1 MNRRWVG
8 VTFVAAGLAA
18 GCGQGRVI
26 LNIDVFSFLKGKTN
40 DSVAYT
46 VPPGAV
52 NFAVSNTPLKISLP
66 PGAGS
71 SGVDTVKV
79 VGTADFRNTS
89 GGAPTAGSLSFQL
102 YLAADSAGTYPSG
115 PNRPDSMFA
124 QAIVAS
130 PLSGLNT
137 ISGVPLDT
145 NNLSPR
151 GDSLFTK
158 SAIWLRI
165 AARVSNPAPNVT
177 LLVGRAVLTSLNL
190 RVVVKDK
197 IF

>member
-26 LNIDVFSFLKGKTN
+26 LNIDVYSFLAGKVN
-40 DSVAYT
+40 DSVPYAA
-46 VPPGAV
+46 PPGAV

-71 SGVDTVKV
+71 SGVDTVKIA
-79 VGTADFRNTS
+79 GTARFSNTS
-89 GGAPTAGSLSFQL
+89 GGVPTAGSISFQL
-102 YLAADSAGTYPSG
+102 YLAADSAGTYPQG
-115 PNRPDSMFA
+115 PNRPDSMFVP
-124 QAIVAS
+124 AISA
-130 PLSGLNT
+130 SGLLNAIT
-137 ISGVPLDT
+137 ISVPLVAP
-145 NNLSPR
+145 NLSPR

-177 LLVGRAVLTSLNL
+177 VLVGRAVLTSLNL
-190 RVVVKDK
+190 RVVVQDK